1 MGDPPL
7 GPPVLPLHTHSPNCR
22 LQPAAGELNSI
33 SEPLPSHSSAW
44 VPFPTLTGQHPQLK
58 GPPERCS
65 QALSLTRQSCSPTL
79 SHSLTLPSLCLLH
92 GFHQHQEFCHEHA
105 CPLHVLNQTSV
116 DLVSRASPLRQCG
129 THSGTQCPAA
139 ELSHQLHSGYFSELI

>member
-7 GPPVLPLHTHSPNCR
+7 GPPALPQHTHSPNCR

-65 QALSLTRQSCSPTL
+65 QALSLTRQPCSPTL

-116 DLVSRASPLRQCG
+116 GLVSRASKTVWDPQW
-129 THSGTQCPAA
+129 HSVPSC
-139 ELSHQLHSGYFSELI
+139 